1 MLWLRALYLHR
12 CVLLLARFK
21 TLVSP
26 RRRGLSLRARVRCP
40 KTMILVQVT
49 SDVILWEGV
58 TPIGAC
64 NYGDCDCLRK
74 GVTPRTCNYDDCDFL
89 KGRCDAH

>member
-26 RRRGLSLRARVRCP
+26 RRRGLSLRARVRGPNFVCYAAYVVGF
-40 KTMILVQVT
+40 I
-49 SDVILWEGV
+49 
-58 TPIGAC
+58 
-64 NYGDCDCLRK
+64 N
-74 GVTPRTCNYDDCDFL
+74 L
-89 KGRCDAH
+89 KPDAPSVFVLKKRYEIKSPF